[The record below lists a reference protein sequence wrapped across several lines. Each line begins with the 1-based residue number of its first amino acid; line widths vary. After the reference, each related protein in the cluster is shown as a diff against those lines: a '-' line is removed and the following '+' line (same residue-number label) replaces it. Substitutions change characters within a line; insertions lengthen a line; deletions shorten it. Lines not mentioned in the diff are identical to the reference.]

1 MVDERLGTEIYYG
14 MNYGMSTFGKKKG
27 PKRLPK
33 SLLLLV
39 EMNGIEPS
47 TYALRTHRS
56 PS

>member
-1 MVDERLGTEIYYG
+1 
-14 MNYGMSTFGKKKG
+14 MNYGMNNFGKKKG
-27 PKRLPK
+27 LKQSPK